1 MNGHGAL
8 VTLLPRE
15 NVAGEVLHLLA
26 DELLK
31 LCSAELREVGLD
43 AVVAHAVEH
52 QSVEIMVVLCE
63 FLHHFDDISLIFSV
77 DGVHHTAIFV
87 FLLSDGDKS
96 ALGVIDHAC
105 PLWVTRIDK
114 SCIVIVV
121 PGTEHIHRSKHLH
134 TVFMSHLDEAGEI
147 VKLICHVF
155 HLGGDCTVVEHLAGD
170 GAHIDYGVGEAE
182 VGYLLHIVF
191 NAVGVV
197 EAAVVGFGVKPHE
210 GCLFLFG
217 YFHAEWSGRQS
228 GIVEERAFV
237 VIVVAVAHLY
247 WVLQPVGPHTH
258 FLVAIEY
265 LCFSLVHIAEGINQL
280 EA

>member
-1 MNGHGAL
+1 
-8 VTLLPRE
+8 
-15 NVAGEVLHLLA
+15 
-26 DELLK
+26 
-31 LCSAELREVGLD
+31 
-43 AVVAHAVEH
+43 
-52 QSVEIMVVLCE
+52 
-63 FLHHFDDISLIFSV
+63 
-77 DGVHHTAIFV
+77 
-87 FLLSDGDKS
+87 
-96 ALGVIDHAC
+96 
-105 PLWVTRIDK
+105 
-114 SCIVIVV
+114 
-121 PGTEHIHRSKHLH
+121 
-134 TVFMSHLDEAGEI
+134 MSHLDEAGEI

-217 YFHAEWSGRQS
+217 HFHTEWGCRQS